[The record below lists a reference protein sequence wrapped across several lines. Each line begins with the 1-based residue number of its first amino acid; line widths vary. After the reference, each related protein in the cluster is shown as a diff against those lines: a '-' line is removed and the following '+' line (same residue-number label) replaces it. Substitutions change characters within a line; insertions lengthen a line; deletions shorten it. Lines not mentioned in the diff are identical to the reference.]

1 MNILRRLTFLLR
13 PSWAILAVIVVAF
26 AYLCFTV
33 LAPWQLGKNTST
45 SHRNNLIAASVNA
58 DPVPAKNLLNTG
70 EGTPP
75 AGTNPAD
82 TEWRRVIATG
92 SYVPNSMV
100 VERLQR
106 LNDQPAYGV
115 LATFRLDDGR
125 VVLVDRGLIAA
136 VNGSD
141 LPMIAEPPSGPQHI
155 EGRVRRSEGV
165 VPGKDPMVRDGLRQV
180 YSVDTAQL
188 STLLG
193 TPLAGF
199 ATAEHGGYLQLDA
212 GQPGAFTPEA
222 LPQLDAGPYLS
233 YGLQWIAFGVMAPL
247 GLGYFVYA
255 ELRERRRDR
264 AAAQAATATPSE
276 HVPAMSTAGS
286 RAESASTATEDTST
300 GPATAPSDPAPKA
313 QSETTPVSDEPPAK
327 PRTTADRLADRYG
340 NGRR

>member
-1 MNILRRLTFLLR
+1 MRRLTFLLR
-13 PSWAILAVIVVAF
+13 PSWAILAVVVVAF

-82 TEWRRVIATG
+82 TEWRRVVATG

-115 LATFRLDDGR
+115 LAAFRLDDGR

-141 LPMIAEPPSGPQHI
+141 LPVIAEPPSGTQHI
-155 EGRVRRSEGV
+155 EGRVRKSEGA

-188 STLLG
+188 STVLR
-193 TPLAGF
+193 TPLTGF
-199 ATAEHGGYLQLDA
+199 ATGEHGGYLQLDA
-212 GQPGAFTPEA
+212 GQPGAFTPES

-255 ELRERRRDR
+255 EIRERRRDR
-264 AAAQAATATPSE
+264 AAAEAATATPSE
-276 HVPAMSTAGS
+276 QVPAMSTAGS
-286 RAESASTATEDTST
+286 PAAESAEGTSTAAAS
-300 GPATAPSDPAPKA
+300 ALSDPAPKA
-313 QSETTPVSDEPPAK
+313 QPETTSTPDEPPAPAK

-340 NGRR
+340 NARS

>member
-1 MNILRRLTFLLR
+1 MSILRRLTFLLR
-13 PSWAILAVIVVAF
+13 PSWAILAVVVVAF

-115 LATFRLDDGR
+115 LAAFRLDDGR

-180 YSVDTAQL
+180 YSVDTAAL
-188 STLLG
+188 STVLG
-193 TPLAGF
+193 TPLTGF
-199 ATAEHGGYLQLDA
+199 ATGEHGGYLQLDA

-264 AAAQAATATPSE
+264 AAAAAATATPSDQ
-276 HVPAMSTAGS
+276 VPAMSTAGS
-286 RAESASTATEDTST
+286 HAESASTATEDTST
-300 GPATAPSDPAPKA
+300 GPAVPSAPAPTQA
-313 QSETTPVSDEPPAK
+313 ETTPASDEPPAK

>member
-1 MNILRRLTFLLR
+1 MRRLTFLLR
-13 PSWAILAVIVVAF
+13 PSWAILAVVVVAF

-58 DPVPAKNLLNTG
+58 DPVPATNLLNTG

-82 TEWRRVIATG
+82 TEWRRVIASG

-100 VERLQR
+100 VERLQH

-115 LATFRLDDGR
+115 LAAFRLDDGR

-141 LPMIAEPPSGPQHI
+141 LPVIAEPPSGPQRI
-155 EGRVRRSEGV
+155 EGRVRKSQGAI
-165 VPGKDPMVRDGLRQV
+165 PGKDPMVRDGLRQV

-188 STLLG
+188 STVLD
-193 TPLAGF
+193 TPLTGF
-199 ATAEHGGYLQLDA
+199 ATGELGGYLQLDA
-212 GQPGAFTPEA
+212 GQPGAFTPES

-255 ELRERRRDR
+255 EIRERRRDR
-264 AAAQAATATPSE
+264 AAAEAATATPDE
-276 HVPAMSTAGS
+276 QVPAMSTAGS
-286 RAESASTATEDTST
+286 PAAEAADDTN
-300 GPATAPSDPAPKA
+300 TAPASVSSDTAPKA
-313 QSETTPVSDEPPAK
+313 QPETAPAPDEPPAK

-340 NGRR
+340 NSRR

>member
-1 MNILRRLTFLLR
+1 MRRLTFLLR
-13 PSWAILAVIVVAF
+13 PSWAILAVVVVAF

-82 TEWRRVIATG
+82 TEWRRVIASG

-100 VERLQR
+100 VERLQH

-115 LATFRLDDGR
+115 LAAFRLDDGR
-125 VVLVDRGLIAA
+125 IVLVDRGLIAA

-141 LPMIAEPPSGPQHI
+141 LPVIAEPPSGPQRI
-155 EGRVRRSEGV
+155 EGRVRKSEGAI
-165 VPGKDPMVRDGLRQV
+165 PGKDPMVRDGLRQV

-188 STLLG
+188 STILG
-193 TPLAGF
+193 TPLSGF
-199 ATAEHGGYLQLDA
+199 ATGEHGGYLQLDA

-255 ELRERRRDR
+255 EIRERRRDR
-264 AAAQAATATPSE
+264 AAAEAATATPNE
-276 HVPAMSTAGS
+276 QVPAMSTAGS
-286 RAESASTATEDTST
+286 PAAEAADDTST
-300 GPATAPSDPAPKA
+300 APASVPSDPAPKA
-313 QSETTPVSDEPPAK
+313 QPETTPVPDAAK
-327 PRTTADRLADRYG
+327 PRNTADRLADRYG
-340 NGRR
+340 TSRR

>member
-13 PSWAILAVIVVAF
+13 PSWAILAVVVVAF

-82 TEWRRVIATG
+82 TEWRRVVATG

-115 LATFRLDDGR
+115 LGGFRLDDGR

-141 LPMIAEPPSGPQHI
+141 LPVIAEPPSGQQHI
-155 EGRVRRSEGV
+155 EGRVRKSEGA

-188 STLLG
+188 ATVLG
-193 TPLAGF
+193 TPLTGF
-199 ATAEHGGYLQLDA
+199 ATGEHGGYLQLDA
-212 GQPGAFTPEA
+212 GQPGAFTPES

-255 ELRERRRDR
+255 EIRERRRDR

-276 HVPAMSTAGS
+276 QVPAMSTAGS
-286 RAESASTATEDTST
+286 PAAESAEGTITAAA
-300 GPATAPSDPAPKA
+300 PAPSDPAPKA
-313 QSETTPVSDEPPAK
+313 GSETASAPDEPSAAPK

-340 NGRR
+340 NARS

>member
-13 PSWAILAVIVVAF
+13 PSWAILAVVVVAF

-82 TEWRRVIATG
+82 TEWRRVVATG

-115 LATFRLDDGR
+115 LAAFRLDDGR

-141 LPMIAEPPSGPQHI
+141 LPVIAEPPSGTQHI
-155 EGRVRRSEGV
+155 EGRVRKSEGA

-188 STLLG
+188 STVLG
-193 TPLAGF
+193 TPLTGF
-199 ATAEHGGYLQLDA
+199 ATGEHGGYLQLDA
-212 GQPGAFTPEA
+212 GQPGAFTPES

-255 ELRERRRDR
+255 EIRERRRDR
-264 AAAQAATATPSE
+264 AAAESATATPSE
-276 HVPAMSTAGS
+276 QVPAMSTAGS
-286 RAESASTATEDTST
+286 PAAESAEGASTAAAS
-300 GPATAPSDPAPKA
+300 APSDPAPKA
-313 QSETTPVSDEPPAK
+313 QPETASASDEPSAAPK

-340 NGRR
+340 NARS

>member
-1 MNILRRLTFLLR
+1 MNLARRLTFLLR
-13 PSWAILAVIVVAF
+13 PSWLILAVVVIAF

-58 DPVPAKNLLNTG
+58 DPVPAADLLNSPTG
-70 EGTPP
+70 APP
-75 AGTNPAD
+75 AGTDPAD

-92 SYVPNSMV
+92 SYVPNSLV

-115 LATFRLDDGR
+115 LAAFRLDDGR
-125 VVLVDRGLIAA
+125 IVLVDRGLIAA
-136 VNGSD
+136 VNGSQ
-141 LPMIAEPPSGPQHI
+141 LPVIAEPPSGPQRI

-165 VPGKDPMVRDGLRQV
+165 VPGKDPMVGDGLRQV
-180 YSVDTAQL
+180 YSVDTTQL
-188 STLLG
+188 STVLG
-193 TPLAGF
+193 TPLTSF
-199 ATAEHGGYLQLDA
+199 ATGEHGGYLQLDA
-212 GQPGAFTPEA
+212 GQPGAFTPQP

-247 GLGYFVYA
+247 GLGYFIVA

-264 AAAQAATATPSE
+264 AAAESVATTDAPSPADVPAAVAASAAESTPAPAAT
-276 HVPAMSTAGS
+276 ST
-286 RAESASTATEDTST
+286 RTDETR
-300 GPATAPSDPAPKA
+300 PATSGNDRPAEPAAGPKPTA
-313 QSETTPVSDEPPAK
+313 

-340 NGRR
+340 NTRR